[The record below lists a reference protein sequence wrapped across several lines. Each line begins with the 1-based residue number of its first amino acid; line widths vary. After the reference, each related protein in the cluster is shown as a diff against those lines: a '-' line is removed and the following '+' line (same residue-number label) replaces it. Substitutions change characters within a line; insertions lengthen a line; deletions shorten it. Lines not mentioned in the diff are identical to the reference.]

1 MWTWMPYICLSL
13 GIAIGLNKLPQKYLK
28 ALESLINLALIILL
42 LTVGMNLGGSKS
54 ILSSLGSIGLNC
66 LFISFCAMACTVIC
80 TVIVEKT
87 LLPLNEMSRKTL
99 STEINRDNG
108 IEAPAEKESFSP
120 LIWIMPLTI
129 IIGAVAGY
137 LISYDHME
145 SLLDYLLTG
154 SLMFIYI
161 CAGITMGANRNVFKY
176 LKTVGFKV
184 IFLSCAALGGSI
196 VGGIISGILLKLPLH
211 ISVISAGGM
220 SFYSLTGAF
229 MIQMY
234 GAKMATYG
242 FIVNMIREFST
253 FLFLPLLARISKGSP
268 ITVGGAAAMDTALV
282 PITRAIGSELGLV
295 TLITGTILTIIIPL
309 LLPLLHSILI

>member
-1 MWTWMPYICLSL
+1 MWTWMPYVCLGL
-13 GIAIGLNKLPQKYLK
+13 GIAIGLNKLPERFLK
-28 ALESLINLALIILL
+28 ALESLINLALIVLL

-66 LFISFCAMACTVIC
+66 LIISFCAMACSVIC
-80 TVIVEKT
+80 TVIVEKL
-87 LLPLNEMSRKTL
+87 LLPLDEISKKTL
-99 STEINRDNG
+99 LTGIDRDREIT
-108 IEAPAEKESFSP
+108 PEKGSISP

-129 IIGAVAGY
+129 IIGTIAGY
-137 LISYDHME
+137 LVSYDHME

-154 SLMFIYI
+154 ALVLIYI
-161 CAGITMGANRNVFKY
+161 CAGITMGANRSVFRY
-176 LKTVGFKV
+176 LKAVGFKV
-184 IFLSCAALGGSI
+184 IFLSCAILFGSIIGGSI
-196 VGGIISGILLKLPLH
+196 SGFLLKLPPH
-211 ISVISAGGM
+211 VSVISASGM

-234 GAKMATYG
+234 GAEMGTYG

-253 FLFLPLLARISKGSP
+253 FLLLPLLARISKGSP
-268 ITVGGAAAMDTALV
+268 IAVGGAAAMDTALV

-295 TLITGTILTIIIPL
+295 TLITGTILTITIPL